1 MHNEIW
7 SRREWLAGC
16 AAAAMAA
23 AAALPG
29 LADDADEATKLTDK
43 RLATLKTCE
52 SLTAA
57 FRYFGDQDKPFYQ
70 ITYHLGDF
78 ARGGGENSFDR
89 VTKLERADMLK
100 FLDALAKDG
109 FIATAGDISTK
120 DIKPAIGYSLTLT
133 AKKKDGGAEFKELG
147 WQSIK
152 GDGHVE
158 LYRPLGWDLKM
169 IERLEALRPALSG
182 EAAKDMDF
190 LLGRLTGLKR
200 EWQKK

>member
-1 MHNEIW
+1 MHIED
-7 SRREWLAGC
+7 STRREWLVGC
-16 AAAAMAA
+16 AAAGIT
-23 AAALPG
+23 AALALP
-29 LADDADEATKLTDK
+29 AVADEETEKLTAR
-43 RLATLKTCE
+43 RLKMLRTCE

-78 ARGGGENSFDR
+78 AAAGDNSFDR
-89 VTKLERADMLK
+89 VTKLDRDAMLK
-100 FLDALAKDG
+100 LLDALAKDG

-120 DIKPAIGYSLTLT
+120 DIKPAVGYSLTLT

-147 WQSIK
+147 WQSIN
-152 GDGHVE
+152 GNGHVE

-169 IERLEALRPALSG
+169 IERLEALRPALDG

-190 LLGRLTGLKR
+190 LLGRLTGLKQQ
-200 EWQKK
+200 WQKGK